1 MRGLTLVEILVSVV
15 ILGFLFAAIYGV
27 LNIGNIIFK
36 DDMTLLELQQQA
48 RQGMDGM
55 VREIRQTNTDPV
67 EGNISIVSGSEITF
81 SVPPQT
87 YGDPWV
93 GPISYYRD
101 VNDANNDG
109 VVNQIIRE
117 YPAGTR
123 KILANEITVLSF
135 SLAGSVA
142 GIELAA
148 KKASRGRDLCFPSLC
163 ANPQKTLKETIRLR
177 NE

>member
-1 MRGLTLVEILVSVV
+1 MKGFTLVEILVSVL

-36 DDMTLLELQQQA
+36 DDITLVQLQQQV
-48 RQGMDGM
+48 RQGMDAM
-55 VREIRQTNTDPV
+55 VNEVRESKSSEVTTADGNTK
-67 EGNISIVSGSEITF
+67 ITF
-81 SVPPQT
+81 NIVPEV
-87 YGDPWV
+87 YGNPWV

-101 VNDANNDG
+101 VNDTNNDG

-123 KILANEITVLSF
+123 KILANDITALSF
-135 SLAGSVA
+135 SITGDVVE
-142 GIELAA
+142 IQLAA
-148 KKASRGRDLCFPSLC
+148 KLAARGRELCFPVLYCNDTS
-163 ANPQKTLKETIRLR
+163 KTLKEKVKLR

>member
-1 MRGLTLVEILVSVV
+1 MRGFTLVEILVSVL
-15 ILGFLFAAIYGV
+15 ILGLLFAGIYGV
-27 LNIGNIIFK
+27 LNVGSIIYRE
-36 DDMTLLELQQQA
+36 DINLVELGQQVRQA
-48 RQGMDGM
+48 MDAM
-55 VREIRQTNTDPV
+55 VKEIR
-67 EGNISIVSGSEITF
+67 ESKSSEITIISGNTISF
-81 SVPPQT
+81 KVPPAV

-123 KILANEITVLSF
+123 KILANDITVLSF
-135 SLAGSVA
+135 SVSGDLAE
-142 GIELAA
+142 IQLAA
-148 KKASRGRDLCFPSLC
+148 QKTVRNRELCFPAPC
-163 ANPQKTLKETIRLR
+163 AEPPKTLKERVKLR